1 VVDRAGAGYARRLGE
16 DEAQIIRDCPLITQL
31 LDQRE
36 AYESDPDIL
45 GLLQNVRLKPILG
58 AAVLTG
64 VGVGAAMQ
72 DEVLS
77 RATRTIFD
85 GKAYAGGWLQDS
97 VAGIVGADT
106 VGSVNRFMDT
116 VPGSDVM
123 GGGWIHRIQ
132 HGHDLSAV
140 AEVWGEHGPAG
151 GIQALYHIYGRDF
164 FTPAGIPILP
174 TGSEAVHRQ
183 FVEMGMKPAQAA
195 DWLSINFVEL
205 LGCGVGVLGVIRLIK
220 ACKAAREDAAV
231 KALTQKAMSALER
244 DDFLTARDAINDAVV
259 ERPADGELAFLRGMI
274 HQRCGEIHEA
284 HDSYRLAMKLM
295 VKEDP
300 GLSIGGAAVSFRGI
314 AGLGALSTISV
325 IARVKEYEAVWLDR
339 VTDLARATCDAF
351 EQMAGQLTDRRYTRN
366 WGEQPL
372 LPPRYLSAAMN
383 YRLAGQVVGQSLVLP
398 DRENR
403 LLRIGARL
411 EDCWIAIE
419 ENRDLADSRAS
430 IEYLRQLTGSELA
443 ALPSGPSG
451 QMAAAASPSDPEA

>member
-1 VVDRAGAGYARRLGE
+1 
-16 DEAQIIRDCPLITQL
+16 LITQL

-36 AYESDPDIL
+36 AYESDPGTI

-205 LGCGVGVLGVIRLIK
+205 LGCGVGIFGVVRLLQ
-220 ACKAAREDAAV
+220 ACKAAREDARVRAFSQ
-231 KALTQKAMSALER
+231 TAMSALNSG
-244 DDFLTARDAINDAVV
+244 DFLTARDSIDEAVNR
-259 ERPADGELAFLRGMI
+259 RPSDGELAFHRGMI
-274 HQRCGEIHEA
+274 HQRSGSVLEA
-284 HDSYRLAMKLM
+284 HDSYRSAMRLM
-295 VKEDP
+295 LEEDP
-300 GLSIGGAAVSFRGI
+300 GLSMGGAEISFRGI
-314 AGLGALSTISV
+314 AGLGALSTMSAV
-325 IARVKEYEAVWLDR
+325 ARVPEYEALWLDR
-339 VTDLARATCDAF
+339 VKELARATCDAF
-351 EQMAGQLTDRRYTRN
+351 EKMADQLVDRRFTERL
-366 WGEQPL
+366 GEQSL
-372 LPPRYLSAAMN
+372 LPPRYLSAALN
-383 YRLAGQVVGQSLVLP
+383 YRLAGQAAGQSLVLP
-398 DRENR
+398 DCESR
-403 LLRIGARL
+403 LRRIATKQKN
-411 EDCWIAIE
+411 CWSALE
-419 ENRDLADSRAS
+419 ENRELGDSRES
-430 IEYLRQLTGSELA
+430 IEYLRQLTDSELA
-443 ALPSGPSG
+443 ALPSGLSG
-451 QMAAAASPSDPEA
+451 EITAAASPSDSEA